1 MVNENRCR
9 EEVVCVSYWFF
20 MSLKKP
26 LNREEKN
33 EAKTPPSGTN
43 LLAIE
48 TNFFLKMSNWLML
61 FGYFFGK

>member
-1 MVNENRCR
+1 MSGRGR
-9 EEVVCVSYWFF
+9 MRFLLVSYWFL